1 MNYSK
6 PEVSVLGTA
15 IRVIEHIPTQKLST
29 SVDSQ
34 LPPNNRPNPAYD
46 LDE

>member
-6 PEVSVLGTA
+6 PQVTILGNA
-15 IRVIEHIPTQKLST
+15 VRVIELTGSKPHTPVIT
-29 SVDSQ
+29 DS
-34 LPPNNRPNPAYD
+34 PFGRNPAYD

>member
-6 PEVSVLGTA
+6 PEVSALGTA
-15 IRVIEHIPTQKLST
+15 VRVIEHIPTQKLST
-29 SVDSQ
+29 SFDNGV
-34 LPPNNRPNPAYD
+34 PPQNRPNPAYD